1 MSRLPLPIKRIRELL
16 APTYTVDR
24 ELGRGGMATVC
35 LAQDT
40 KHERVVA
47 LKVLHPGLAETLGA
61 ERFLRE
67 IKVVAR
73 LNHPHILP
81 LFDSGEVEGF
91 LYYVMPY
98 IEGESLREHLE
109 RENQLPVDEAI
120 RHACSIASALDYA
133 HRQNVIH
140 RDVKPENVMMYEGE
154 AMVMDF
160 GIAKSVIES
169 GEHSMT
175 LSGAMFGTPA
185 YISPEQAAGA
195 GQVDGRADQYSLAV
209 VLYEMLAGE
218 RPFSGNTELE
228 AFSKRFNETPTPI
241 RKVREGVPESIETAL
256 TKAMSPD
263 PDGRYASIALFAQA
277 IGSGAVGSPI
287 IIHTHPSPT
296 VSAAKS
302 VAVLPFTNMSADVD
316 NEYFADGIAEEII
329 NALTKVQSLRVAS
342 RTSSFAFKG
351 KHEVI
356 GEIGRKLKVSTVL
369 EGSVR
374 KVGNKLRI
382 TAQLINVADGYHL
395 WAEQYDREMQDI
407 FAIQEDISQAIV
419 KSLRVILS
427 EGEKLVIGRV
437 RTIDVNAYDYYL
449 RGRRF
454 FHQHRRK
461 SLEYA
466 IQMFEKAI
474 EIDSNYALAYA
485 GIASASSLL
494 YTYFDRRPVNSIQAD
509 VASRKALEL
518 APDLAEAHLARA
530 IALRHGDHTDESEQE
545 FEAAIKLDP
554 KLFEAFYFYGR
565 ARKYQRRYAEAVK
578 LLERASQLQPED
590 FQAPAFLGGSYA
602 GMGMHA
608 EASAAR
614 RRAVKLIEQRL
625 NLNPDDARAYN
636 LGATTL
642 AKLGNIPRALEFAA
656 KSLSIEPDDPLI
668 LYNVACLYALIDKR
682 EEALGYL
689 ERAATN
695 GFGHRESMANDPDLD
710 SIRKTPWFQAI
721 VQAMSRG

>member
-1 MSRLPLPIKRIRELL
+1 LPLPIKRIRELL

-24 ELGRGGMATVC
+24 ELGRGGMATVW

-47 LKVLHPGLAETLGA
+47 LKVLHPGLAESLGA

-81 LFDSGEVEGF
+81 LFDSGEIEGF

-120 RHACSIASALDYA
+120 RHTCSIASALDYA
-133 HRQNVIH
+133 HRQRVVH

-169 GEHSMT
+169 GEHSIT

-185 YISPEQAAGA
+185 YVSPEQAAGSTH
-195 GQVDGRADQYSLAV
+195 VDGRTDEYSLAI

-228 AFSKRFNETPTPI
+228 AFAKRFSTTPTPI
-241 RKVREGVPESIETAL
+241 RQLREGVSESVEKAL

-263 PDGRYASIALFAQA
+263 PDERYPTIALFARA
-277 IGSGAVGSPI
+277 IGTGALASPI
-287 IIHTHPSPT
+287 IVSTNPRPT

-302 VAVLPFTNMSADVD
+302 VAVLPFANMSADAD

-351 KHEVI
+351 KDEVI

-427 EGEKLVIGRV
+427 EGEKLVMGRV

-449 RGRRF
+449 RGRKF
-454 FHQHRRK
+454 VHQHRRK

-466 IQMFEKAI
+466 VQMFEKAI
-474 EIDSNYALAYA
+474 EIDPGYALAYA

-494 YTYFDRRPVNSIQAD
+494 YTYFDRRDDNAIRAD

-518 APDLAEAHLARA
+518 APELAEAHLARA
-530 IALRHGDHTDESEQE
+530 IALRHGDHAGESEAE
-545 FEAAIKLDP
+545 FEAAIQLDP

-565 ARKYQRRYAEAVK
+565 VRKYQGRYAEAVK

-602 GMGMHA
+602 GLGMRA

-625 NLNPDDARAYN
+625 DLNPDDARAYN

-642 AKLGNIPRALEFAA
+642 AKLGNIPRALEFAQ
-656 KSLSIEPDDPLI
+656 KSLSIEPDDPLV
-668 LYNVACLYALIDKR
+668 LYNVACLHALIGMR

-689 ERAATN
+689 ERAVTN

-721 VQAMSRG
+721 AQAMAPG

>member
-1 MSRLPLPIKRIRELL
+1 LTLPIRRIRELL
-16 APTYTVDR
+16 APTYTIDR

-40 KHERVVA
+40 KHDRVVA
-47 LKVLHPGLAETLGA
+47 LKVLHPGLAESLGS

-67 IKVVAR
+67 IKVAAR

-81 LFDSGEVEGF
+81 LFDSGEIEGF

-98 IEGESLREHLE
+98 IEGESLRERLE
-109 RENQLPVDEAI
+109 REHQIPIDEAI
-120 RHACSIASALDYA
+120 RHTFSIASALDYA

-140 RDVKPENVMMYEGE
+140 RDVKPENVMLFEGE

-169 GEHSMT
+169 GERSITH
-175 LSGAMFGTPA
+175 SGALFGTPA
-185 YISPEQAAGA
+185 YVSPEQAAGA
-195 GQVDGRADQYSLAV
+195 GHVDGRADQYSLAV

-218 RPFSGNTELE
+218 RPFTGATDLE
-228 AFSKRFNETPTPI
+228 AFAKRFNETPTPI
-241 RKVREGVPESIETAL
+241 RTLREGVPEPVETAL

-263 PDGRYASIALFAQA
+263 PDGRYGSIALFAQA
-277 IGSGAVGSPI
+277 IGAGAVGGPI
-287 IIHTHPSPT
+287 VIHTTPRPT

-302 VAVLPFTNMSADVD
+302 VAVLPFTNMSADAD

-351 KHEVI
+351 KNEVI
-356 GEIGRKLKVSTVL
+356 SEIGRKLKVSTVL

-395 WAEQYDREMQDI
+395 WAEQYDREMEDI

-427 EGEKLVIGRV
+427 EGEKLAIGQV
-437 RTIDVNAYDYYL
+437 RTVDVHAYDYYL
-449 RGRRF
+449 RGRKF

-466 IQMFEKAI
+466 VQMFEKAI
-474 EIDSNYALAYA
+474 EIDSSYALAYSA
-485 GIASASSLL
+485 IAVASSLL
-494 YTYFDRRPVNSIQAD
+494 YTYFDMRAVNSIQAD

-530 IALRHGDHTDESEQE
+530 IALRLGEHADEADQE
-545 FEAAIKLDP
+545 FESAIKLDP
-554 KLFEAFYFYGR
+554 KLFDAFYFYGR
-565 ARKYQRRYAEAVK
+565 VRKFEGRYAEAVK

-590 FQAPAFLGGSYA
+590 FQAPAFLAGAYA
-602 GMGMHA
+602 GMGLRA
-608 EASAAR
+608 EATAAR
-614 RRAVKLIEQRL
+614 RRAVMLIEQRL
-625 NLNPDDARAYN
+625 DLNPDDARAYN

-642 AKLGNIPRALEFAA
+642 AKLGNIPRAMEFAA
-656 KSLSIEPDDPLI
+656 KSLSMEPDDPLV
-668 LYNVACLYALIDKR
+668 LYNLACLYALVDKR

-689 ERAATN
+689 ERAVKN

-721 VQAMSRG
+721 AQAMSPN